1 MSTGSLTRASLA
13 LLLLASCKRS
23 GEADASAGDAAQ
35 PTISAQVVTVRAQ
48 PFTETVGAIGVV
60 APRAGHTAALGA
72 PAQARIAR
80 VLVSAGQHIAAGQPL
95 VELDQAPFEAAA
107 RSAESAV
114 GAAQASYSRTAR
126 LASEGIA
133 PRKDVETAAAD
144 LARAR
149 AELVTARRNA
159 QLAVLR
165 SPISGVVTRM
175 SAALGATVDPA
186 QPLVEIADQSALD
199 ILLSTTPT
207 DAARMRPGARVT
219 LSAGQSASGEP
230 LGIGTVVDISGTVDT
245 SSRSVS
251 VRAQAP
257 TTRRRLRIGETV
269 FGQIAVGTNPSALVV
284 PNAALVPSGEGFQ
297 LFVVDAKGIAHARPV
312 TVGGRT
318 DSLAEITTGLAAG
331 ERVAAEGAY
340 GVQDSAKVVPLERV
354 SGAESAG
361 SKTVAETSSAPVK
374 P

>member
-1 MSTGSLTRASLA
+1 MSTSARAGASLA
-13 LLLLASCKRS
+13 LMLLASCHRG
-23 GEADASAGDAAQ
+23 GEADAGADSAQ
-35 PTISAQVVTVRAQ
+35 PTVSVVVVTVLAQ
-48 PFTETVGAIGVV
+48 PFTETIGAIGVV

-95 VELDQAPFEAAA
+95 IELDQAPFQAAA

-114 GAAQASYSRTAR
+114 GAAQANYSRTAR
-126 LASEGIA
+126 LASDGIA

-149 AELVTARRNA
+149 ADLVTARRNA
-159 QLAVLR
+159 HLAVLR
-165 SPISGVVTRM
+165 SPISGVITRM
-175 SAALGATVDPA
+175 NASLGATADPT

-207 DAARMRPGARVT
+207 NAARMRPGAKVA
-219 LSAGQSASGEP
+219 LSAGQSATGEP
-230 LGIGTVVDISGTVDT
+230 LGTGTVVDVSGTVDT
-245 SSRSVS
+245 SSRSVT

-269 FGQIAVGTNPSALVV
+269 FGQIAVATNPSALVV
-284 PNAALVPSGEGFQ
+284 PNAALVPSGDGFQ
-297 LFVVDAKGIAHARPV
+297 LFVVDGKGIAHARPV

-318 DSLAEITTGLAAG
+318 DSLAEITNGLAAG
-331 ERVAAEGAY
+331 ERVAADGAY
-340 GVQDSAKVVPLERV
+340 GVQDSANVVPV
-354 SGAESAG
+354 QPVPGAASAG
-361 SKTVAETSSAPVK
+361 GREVPGTSTAPEK
-374 P
+374 R